1 MAVIP
6 DTRPIGRATE
16 TTVHARPPWYGH
28 RLNRP
33 SAYRLTAAIGAGLPR
48 ALRLRLAAAIAPRLR
63 ALFAAEWQVVLG
75 NVGRIMPTASV
86 DARQALAVEVFR
98 HFAMCFSDLVV
109 TNRRR
114 QVRGLLGRLD
124 GELHFATAARTGRGL
139 IVLTAHLG
147 NWELGGRLVAE
158 SSARPTHVVVQAEP
172 NPRLESFLRGGP
184 APVRFVARRHP
195 TDVLGLMTALRRGEV
210 VAMQGDRAIGT
221 RGDVPVPFFGAP
233 ARFPLGPFV
242 LARAA
247 GAPVLPAFCVLDP
260 DRRYSVHVRE
270 PIMVGAEG
278 EMTALERWVAVL
290 EEMVRAH
297 PEQWFNFFDCWN
309 PSLDA

>member
-16 TTVHARPPWYGH
+16 TTVYPRPPWYGH

-221 RGDVPVPFFGAP
+221 RGDVPAFAHPSRRSVTMPVSNFSMLP
-233 ARFPLGPFV
+233 
-242 LARAA
+242 RA
-247 GAPVLPAFCVLDP
+247 
-260 DRRYSVHVRE
+260 S
-270 PIMVGAEG
+270 
-278 EMTALERWVAVL
+278 RWVPSSSPGRRERQCCLPSACSTRIGVTRSTCGNRSWSAL
-290 EEMVRAH
+290 RAR
-297 PEQWFNFFDCWN
+297 
-309 PSLDA
+309 